1 MADRETYRYRIRFTK
16 GEAMRY
22 TGQLDLQRTWE
33 RTVRRAGQPL
43 AYTLGFKP
51 RPRLNLGEAL
61 PLGITSQCELAD
73 IWLEHQRHPQ
83 ELLSSLRAA
92 APPGLTFRVAAA
104 VPAGEPPL
112 QGQILSG
119 RYRAELAQ
127 ALPLEALR
135 SQVQM
140 LLGRREV
147 VRQRRGKSYDLR
159 PLLEALE
166 ACETPGDGPALEMQ
180 LSLREGATGRP
191 DEVLLAL
198 SLDPACAHVH
208 RQALI
213 MAPGAF
219 EPELAASA

>member
-61 PLGITSQCELAD
+61 PLGITS
-73 IWLEHQRHPQ
+73 HPQ